1 MNNKYKF
8 DWVNNG
14 IEFTAPKISA
24 EIDLEILDFMSKQPT
39 DLKDVQRN
47 IIEFIETV
55 YLVFSRVD
63 KNITRDTIK
72 QQLSVREIGNLV
84 FCFRTQDNTIT
95 KCPHCDKPLSY
106 NDIYPVKEV
115 DKNFHKTQSNKKDII
130 VTKKEN

>member
-1 MNNKYKF
+1 MGNKYKF

-14 IEFTAPKISA
+14 EEFEAVKISA
-24 EIDLEILDFMSKQPT
+24 EIDLQILDYMGKQPT
-39 DLKDVQRN
+39 ELKDVQRN

-63 KNITRDTIK
+63 KNISRDTIK

-95 KCPHCDKPLSY
+95 KCPHCDKPLTY
-106 NDIYPVKEV
+106 NDIYPIKVD
-115 DKNFHKTQSNKKDII
+115 DKNFHKNPVKKDII